1 MSKSYR
7 AIFLHVI
14 FQIRKKKNH
23 PFFPEKTEKYSSKNF
38 NFFLSFPFFL
48 SFFYHQREISFL
60 VRISIGSDCN
70 FSTRD
75 RATNSS
81 KAATTFHVFGG
92 ASVSLK
98 ARRSTDPVG
107 SFSTFIRGFWTRES
121 GSGVCTFPVQTGS
134 DVAEI
139 SLLAPPESI
148 VRHHRSR
155 LVRRSNEILTRPIPT
170 CHSSPSRVPTL
181 FPYNLHEDF
190 VSSPSGVAPTP
201 DFISS
206 RLMLL
211 IFLPLPF
218 PIILPACIL
227 SWLG

>member
-23 PFFPEKTEKYSSKNF
+23 PFFPEKTEKYSWKNF
-38 NFFLSFPFFL
+38 NFFLFFPFL
-48 SFFYHQREISFL
+48 SFFLFSIINVKSLF
-60 VRISIGSDCN
+60 SIGSDCN

-81 KAATTFHVFGG
+81 KTATTLHVFGG

-98 ARRSTDPVG
+98 ARGSTDPVG

>member
-107 SFSTFIRGFWTRES
+107 SFSTFIRGFWTWHE
-121 GSGVCTFPVQTGS
+121 GVWIWCV
-134 DVAEI
+134 
-139 SLLAPPESI
+139 
-148 VRHHRSR
+148 
-155 LVRRSNEILTRPIPT
+155 
-170 CHSSPSRVPTL
+170 L
-181 FPYNLHEDF
+181 FPCKPGRTWPRYLF
-190 VSSPSGVAPTP
+190 LLRQRASSDTTDRGSYVAQTR
-201 DFISS
+201 F
-206 RLMLL
+206 
-211 IFLPLPF
+211 
-218 PIILPACIL
+218 
-227 SWLG
+227 

>member
-1 MSKSYR
+1 MQFFHTGSSDEFIEDGDDVPCFWRGECFFKSAEINR
-7 AIFLHVI
+7 PSWLI
-14 FQIRKKKNH
+14 
-23 PFFPEKTEKYSSKNF
+23 F
-38 NFFLSFPFFL
+38 NFHS
-48 SFFYHQREISFL
+48 
-60 VRISIGSDCN
+60 RILDVARGSLD
-70 FSTRD
+70 
-75 RATNSS
+75 
-81 KAATTFHVFGG
+81 
-92 ASVSLK
+92 L
-98 ARRSTDPVG
+98 
-107 SFSTFIRGFWTRES
+107 
-121 GSGVCTFPVQTGS
+121 VCTFPVQTGS